1 MNNLIIGST
10 SQLSNYF
17 PSNYKRISSRD
28 IDINSI
34 INGGYENVYI
44 LFSEQRTFLNE
55 NDDFFLKINFYY
67 TLNLI
72 DRIKNYVKRIII
84 YSTSELW
91 NNYEGEVS
99 LNLKFNYNYTP
110 YIKSKEILCNHIND
124 NKKNYQNI
132 HIIYPFNF
140 NSIYRK
146 QGYLFYKIFDSLINK
161 NINYVGDLNFSRD
174 IIHPSII
181 VKESINTN
189 QDIIVGSGELI
200 NIKDFVND
208 LFQLHNINS
217 NDYIKLNNENN
228 LPNQR
233 KNYLSKIKYSN
244 YKELLN
250 LTYSD
255 VKKINMTSDK

>member
-255 VKKINMTSDK
+255 VKKINITSDK

>member
-17 PSNYKRISSRD
+17 PLNYKRISSRN
-28 IDINSI
+28 IDVNSI
-34 INGGYENVYI
+34 INDGYENVYI
-44 LFSEQRTFLNE
+44 LFAEQRTFLNE

-67 TLNLI
+67 TLDLI
-72 DRIKNYVKRIII
+72 NKIKDYVKRIVI

-99 LNLKFNYNYTP
+99 IDLKFNYNYTP
-110 YIKSKEILCNHIND
+110 YIKSKEILCNYIND
-124 NKKNYQNI
+124 NKKDYQNI
-132 HIIYPFNF
+132 HIVYPFNF

-146 QGYLFYKIFDSLINK
+146 QGYLFSKIFDSLINK

-181 VKESINTN
+181 VRESINTN
-189 QDIIVGSGELI
+189 QDILVGSGELI
-200 NIKDFVND
+200 NIKDFVNE
-208 LFQLHNINS
+208 LFQLHNVNP

-228 LPNQR
+228 LPNHR
-233 KNYLSKIKYSN
+233 KNYLSKIKYSD
-244 YKELLN
+244 YTELLN
-250 LTYSD
+250 LTYD
-255 VKKINMTSDK
+255 DIRKNKFG